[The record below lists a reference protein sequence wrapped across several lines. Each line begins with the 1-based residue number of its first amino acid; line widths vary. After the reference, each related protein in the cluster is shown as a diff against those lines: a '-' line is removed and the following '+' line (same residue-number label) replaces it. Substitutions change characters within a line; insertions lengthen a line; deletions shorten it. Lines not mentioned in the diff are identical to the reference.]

1 MPIIRAWVSFVTLS
15 PLALRQSL
23 ISPALWWREWI
34 LTAHS
39 FHPAE
44 RFSMANRR
52 TDTGRAAARDFFS
65 LEAVDFDQ
73 LQDEVAPEAR
83 S

>member
-1 MPIIRAWVSFVTLS
+1 MPIIRAWSGFAVSLCPHCATVPHSGGASGFYLCINLV
-15 PLALRQSL
+15 PLQGSGF
-23 ISPALWWREWI
+23 P
-34 LTAHS
+34 
-39 FHPAE
+39 
-44 RFSMANRR
+44 MANRR

-83 S
+83 P

>member
-1 MPIIRAWVSFVTLS
+1 
-15 PLALRQSL
+15 
-23 ISPALWWREWI
+23 
-34 LTAHS
+34 
-39 FHPAE
+39 
-44 RFSMANRR
+44 MANRLQHRR

>member
-1 MPIIRAWVSFVTLS
+1 MVARVDSNCTNDK
-15 PLALRQSL
+15 
-23 ISPALWWREWI
+23 
-34 LTAHS
+34 
-39 FHPAE
+39 FHPSRRSLVQE
-44 RFSMANRR
+44 RFSRANRLQHRR